1 MSGTVKLRAKWH
13 CHKALIKIIS
23 YFCFPVLHIEY
34 HYHTSRTFRS
44 FQDIYKIYISSLVTC
59 VLFGLYVVG
68 HIGDYENNKV
78 FRQEKFENVY
88 IDNIEETD
96 NVIVLDEIGT
106 TFSISSAKGIRKIIY
121 KSRSWR
127 NFTTN

>member
-1 MSGTVKLRAKWH
+1 M
-13 CHKALIKIIS
+13 
-23 YFCFPVLHIEY
+23 
-34 HYHTSRTFRS
+34 
-44 FQDIYKIYISSLVTC
+44 
-59 VLFGLYVVG
+59 G